1 MGSQRV
7 RPNLKKE
14 KKGMPATMWRIDKRV
29 EAWRLVKTWT
39 GVMVV
44 KMEIDS
50 KDFFESSQPQGFM
63 GETRE
68 IPQSFNLT

>member
-7 RPNLKKE
+7 RPNLKK
-14 KKGMPATMWRIDKRV
+14 KKRRRSMPATMWRIDKVRV

-44 KMEIDS
+44 KMEVDS
-50 KDFFESSQPQGFM
+50 RNFIEVVSLKA
-63 GETRE
+63 
-68 IPQSFNLT
+68 

>member
-1 MGSQRV
+1 
-7 RPNLKKE
+7 
-14 KKGMPATMWRIDKRV
+14 MPATMWRIDKRV

-50 KDFFESSQPQGFM
+50 KDFFEVVSLKASWGKLGRFPSLS
-63 GETRE
+63 T
-68 IPQSFNLT
+68 

>member
-50 KDFFESSQPQGFM
+50 KDFFEVVSLKASWGKLGRFPSLS
-63 GETRE
+63 T
-68 IPQSFNLT
+68 